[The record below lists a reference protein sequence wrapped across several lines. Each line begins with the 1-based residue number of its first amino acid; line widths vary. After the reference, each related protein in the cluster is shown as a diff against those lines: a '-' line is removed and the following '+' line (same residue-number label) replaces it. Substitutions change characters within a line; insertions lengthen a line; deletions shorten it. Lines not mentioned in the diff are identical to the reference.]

1 MVVVKK
7 FACIGISNG
16 ASNDKPSSY
25 QQSCQLI
32 PVPATA
38 TATASKRSPIQHRC
52 ADAARDTAVDATIST
67 TANQLDD
74 AIISCLAPENSM
86 PTAAATNA
94 DDNDRDREAT
104 ANAIAIGVEF
114 DSAVHI
120 YPSDDSHLLR
130 CRPTNIALDSL
141 TILGISENWG
151 ANQDDTNSNSTRDVP
166 VRVAIVEPCTNAIF
180 GELSLEEAVGSC
192 CCQHPRGNWERR
204 EVSQRDHNDRCI
216 NNLTQNVNLSII
228 DFTKIQDLRRGN
240 YIFGSRMSCY
250 PCIDTPGRVF
260 HFLRSI
266 LNCNDHG
273 DGGGLHCAS
282 PWVNVNSN
290 TSADGG
296 GDCGSSYHVVA
307 LLVNDPDNHEN
318 GIMGS
323 SASDD
328 FWNDVEN
335 REIDELL
342 QFRTGDAAPSYFLH
356 STSRLS
362 GDLIARM
369 KGLSLP
375 ERAESNCTSRTSL
388 LLVYRHLPPRDILS
402 HRFLGQEMKY
412 KGCLLETYLE
422 AAEKTELGMGEETPA
437 EQEHIVKHR
446 MVSPP
451 YLSHEQEYPGIL
463 DSLLE
468 NIDTIRNEVQTIPQ
482 WTAWPEKSH
491 YDDNSWNVFPLCY
504 TFPANDITKRKFVD
518 QTCSFVPE
526 TTRLLRSLGPVLRT
540 ALFSRLDAG
549 SRLGAHTGWEDLA
562 NHVLRVHI
570 PLIVPG
576 SGMMDDGTEHK
587 VRNYNL
593 GLCGAWVDGCVD
605 THEEGRIMVFDD
617 SKVHR
622 AFNYSDGE
630 RVVLIIDLARP
641 QDLPRGTATGGHS
654 DELDD
659 FISGF

>member
-1 MVVVKK
+1 MAMVKKK

-16 ASNDKPSSY
+16 VSNEKPSSY

-32 PVPATA
+32 L
-38 TATASKRSPIQHRC
+38 SKRSSVQHHC
-52 ADAARDTAVDATIST
+52 DDAACDISEETTICT
-67 TANQLDD
+67 TADQLDNV
-74 AIISCLAPENSM
+74 IVSCLDSGNGM
-86 PTAAATNA
+86 PTASAADG
-94 DDNDRDREAT
+94 DD
-104 ANAIAIGVEF
+104 IGDEF
-114 DSAVHI
+114 DPAVHI
-120 YPSDDSHLLR
+120 YPSDDAHLLR
-130 CRPTNIALDSL
+130 CQPTNIVLASP
-141 TILGISENWG
+141 TILGIRESRG
-151 ANQDDTNSNSTRDVP
+151 ANQDATNPIRDVP
-166 VRVAIVEPCTNAIF
+166 VRVAIVEPCSNATF
-180 GELSLEEAVGSC
+180 GELSLDETVAGTC

-204 EVSQRDHNDRCI
+204 EERKRGNNDRCV
-216 NNLTQNVNLSII
+216 NNSTHTANLSII

-240 YIFGSRMSCY
+240 IMGIRMSCY
-250 PCIDTPGRVF
+250 PCMDTPGRVF

-266 LNCNDHG
+266 LNCDDHG
-273 DGGGLHCAS
+273 RGLHCAS
-282 PWVNVNSN
+282 PWVDMECEMNSN
-290 TSADGG
+290 TSANGG
-296 GDCGSSYHVVA
+296 GDCGAYDHVVA
-307 LLVNDPDNHEN
+307 LLVNDPDKIHEGGN
-318 GIMGS
+318 VGS

-328 FWNDVEN
+328 FWNDVES

-356 STSRLS
+356 SSSRLS
-362 GDLIARM
+362 GDLIDRL
-369 KGLSLP
+369 KELPLS
-375 ERAESNCTSRTSL
+375 EKVESNCSSRTTL
-388 LLVYRHLPPRDILS
+388 LLVYRHLPRRDILS
-402 HRFLGQEMKY
+402 HSLSGQAMKY
-412 KGCLLETYLE
+412 KGCMLETYLE
-422 AAEKTELGMGEETPA
+422 KAKETDLDMGEEAPA
-437 EQEHIVKHR
+437 EKEQTVKHR

-463 DSLLE
+463 DSLFG
-468 NIDTIRNEVQTIPQ
+468 NIDTIRSEAQTIPQ

-540 ALFSRLDAG
+540 ALFSRLNAG

-576 SGMMDDGTEHK
+576 NEMMDDGHEHK
-587 VRNYNL
+587 VGNYNM
-593 GLCGAWVDGCVD
+593 GLCGAWVDGCVN
-605 THEEGRIMVFDD
+605 THEGGRIMVFDD

-630 RVVLIIDLARP
+630 RVVLIIDLERP
-641 QDLPRGTATGGHS
+641 QDLPIGTATGGHS